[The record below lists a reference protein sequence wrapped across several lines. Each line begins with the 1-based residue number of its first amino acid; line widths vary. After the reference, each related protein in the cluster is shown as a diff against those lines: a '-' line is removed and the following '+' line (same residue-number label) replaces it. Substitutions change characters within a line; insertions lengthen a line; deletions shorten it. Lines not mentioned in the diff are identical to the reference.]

1 MMNYILR
8 NFWLRNLCVFICLL
22 VIAPLA
28 DPYVSPFDVRFQF
41 VFFIFC
47 MYNLGT
53 IHNWIFQRY
62 ILQKKQILLYFALF
76 VPLLSVLIAIDY
88 FVQDLVAPDINLPE
102 WSIIPAFFNSMLF
115 LLVAFGVN
123 GAYRDLIQRQ
133 AALENELT
141 RKRDELRFL
150 QNQVN
155 PHFLFNSLNN
165 LYSSSIVEPEKVSER
180 ILQMAEL
187 LRYQLSCTK
196 REFVPLQE
204 EVAFLRSYIDIEKRR
219 LGRQLSLSVMTSDAF
234 SGHQITPL
242 IFFPFLENAFKYSTG
257 GIDTIQIQVEM
268 KTNGREVQFFVKNTI
283 PQNTATL
290 PASTGIGIENAKKR
304 LELLYTDRYTLL
316 ILPETEH
323 FTVDLRIKI

>member
-1 MMNYILR
+1 MNYVLQ
-8 NFWLRNLCVFICLL
+8 NFWLRNLCVFLCLL
-22 VIAPLA
+22 IIVPLA
-28 DPYVSPFDVRFQF
+28 DPFVSHFEVRIQ
-41 VFFIFC
+41 VIFFIFC

-62 ILQKKQILLYFALF
+62 ILQKKQILFYFTLF
-76 VPLLSVLIAIDY
+76 IPLLSMLMAIDY
-88 FVQDLVAPDINLPE
+88 FVQDLVAPDINLPK
-102 WSIIPAFFNSMLF
+102 WSILPAFFNSMLF

-133 AALENELT
+133 AVLENELT

-187 LRYQLSCTK
+187 LRYQLSCAK
-196 REFVPLQE
+196 RAFVPLQE
-204 EVAFLRSYIDIEKRR
+204 ELAFLCNYIDVEKRR
-219 LGRQLSLSVMTSDAF
+219 LGRQLNITVTTSDPF
-234 SGHQITPL
+234 SSQEITPL

-257 GIDTIQIQVEM
+257 GIDTIRIQVDM
-268 KTNGREVQFFVKNTI
+268 KMHNGEIQFFVKNTV
-283 PQNTATL
+283 PQSANTL
-290 PASTGIGIENAKKR
+290 PVSTGIGIENAKKR
-304 LELLYTDRYTLL
+304 LELLYSDRYTLL
-316 ILPETEH
+316 ILPETDH